1 MSTCPWKIWVF
12 SLIQGIFPWLWD
24 LFGPILQR
32 HLASLSVSAVVVWEL
47 VQVWGLDSGLLFYL
61 VSWSTSCWFILDLC
75 WLYIKQYSWWP
86 LIHPSSRVML
96 YESSPWRL
104 RWSRT
109 HLQCRRPKFDPW
121 IGKIPWRRRWKSTP
135 VFLPEKSH
143 GQRSLAGYSPWGHKE
158 SDTTE
163 WLTLWAASI
172 ILWVRSSLGSH

>member
-61 VSWSTSCWFILDLC
+61 VSWSTFCWFILDLC

-86 LIHPSSRVML
+86 LIHPSSRVMR

-109 HLQCRRPKFDPW
+109 HLQRRRPKFDPW
-121 IGKIPWRRRWKSTP
+121 IGKIPWRRRWQSTP